1 MVIQTPTTSRP
12 RWFTPLVVAAWLA
25 GGLGAY
31 FLLTRHFAHVIQ
43 AWPYL
48 LLLACPLMH
57 VFMHKHHG
65 HRQSRHQPTQPER

>member
-1 MVIQTPTTSRP
+1 MQTPTSSRP
-12 RWFTPLVVAAWLA
+12 RSFTPLVVAAWSA

-31 FLLTRHFAHVIQ
+31 FLLTRHFDHVLQ

-57 VFMHKHHG
+57 LFMHKHHG
-65 HRQSRHQPTQPER
+65 QTKHDPTPPDR